1 MFVRR
6 HEYSRAG
13 VNLSSCILCV
23 SVGGIINTMCTEPS
37 CVGSLPLK
45 VPAGSNSSSNGGRF
59 FKESNLSLTLT
70 QLPAEVSPY
79 HRVTPPGQI
88 GFSCQAGCHQEN
100 LTLSVS
106 QENPSRNMNVRGLES
121 KCQVSP

>member
-1 MFVRR
+1 MFVRC
-6 HEYSRAG
+6 HEYSRTG
-13 VNLSSCILCV
+13 VNLRSCILCM
-23 SVGGIINTMCTEPS
+23 SVGSMHKSMCIQPIY
-37 CVGSLPLK
+37 VGSLPLK

-79 HRVTPPGQI
+79 HRVTPPDQI
-88 GFSCQAGCHQEN
+88 GFSCQAECHQEN
-100 LTLSVS
+100 LTLSMS
-106 QENPSRNMNVRGLES
+106 QENQSRNRNVRGLES